1 MKKIENILV
10 VGYGSMGRRRIR
22 LVSELIPE
30 AKFTCLDSNAGRQ
43 AQAVKDGY
51 QTVFSLEEGIRISPD
66 AAFVCTSPGH
76 HAEIILQ
83 LLNAGIHVFTEL
95 NLTADKY
102 DEIGQAAKEHN
113 AVVFMSSTLIY
124 KRQMENLNT
133 KALEPVKV
141 YETEEHIEGYS
152 DNIAEEPYR
161 DEIREFLEAV
171 KGKKARYGLDE
182 DAYVLN
188 IIQRI
193 EQSYDAGRGRFDLES
208 FVNTYVTKRPSSM
221 FEPDILANRDALSA
235 MIHGKSVMVIG
246 GAGSIG
252 SSFIRAVLPFKP
264 AELVVVDTN
273 ENALTELT
281 RSLRASAILSGAVP
295 DIYLPYPMD
304 YSSVT
309 FFRMFTHHKR
319 SNGSGGFDIVAN
331 FSAHKHV
338 RSEKDIYSVEA
349 LLRNNVIYAQGL
361 LELLEQNP
369 PETYFC
375 VSTDKA
381 ANPVNIMGASKR
393 IMEDLIFSYSGTFP
407 VKTARFANVAFS
419 NGSLP
424 AGFLER
430 IRQRQPLSA
439 PSDVK
444 RYFVSLKESGQ
455 ICMLS
460 AMLGENRSIFFPKLE
475 EAQMA
480 TFDRIAEDLLA
491 FMGYEADYCLS
502 DAEAIEKAGVWT
514 EGRPYPVHF
523 GASDTSGEKAF
534 EEFYVEG
541 ESVDVKRFS
550 SVGVITNKAIPDRS
564 GIIDLIRTLD
574 GAFESQSCS
583 KADVV
588 RIIGQYL
595 PNFGHIETGRSLD
608 GKM

>member
-133 KALEPVKV
+133 KALEQVKV

-541 ESVDVKRFS
+541 ESVDLKRFS